1 MTRYIIRRLLQ
12 FIPVILIATLIVYA
26 LVFAIPGDPIR
37 ALAGDRPMSDAVRE
51 TLREQY
57 NLDDP
62 FMVQYAKY
70 VWGIITA
77 ADFGTTFNGRPVTDI
92 ITQRLPVTA
101 TLALVTFIIQGVMG
115 IIAGILA
122 ALYRDRFFDRF
133 VQVSTVAMVALPT
146 LVIGFLLQLVFGLNL
161 GLFPIAGANDGIASY
176 VLPALT
182 MASVSTGILARLV
195 RGELLD
201 SLKSDYV
208 RTATAKGMKRS
219 RVIGRHGLRNSLIP
233 AVTFIGADLASMLGG
248 SIVVETIFNLP
259 GLGEQV
265 YRSILGQEGTVVV
278 GVVTLFV
285 IFFVVINLI
294 VDLIYGL
301 LDPRIRY
308 E

>member
-12 FIPVILIATLIVYA
+12 FVPVILISTLIVYA
-26 LVFAIPGDPIR
+26 LVFAMPGDPIR

-62 FMVQYAKY
+62 FFVQYFKY
-70 VWGIITA
+70 IWGVFSA
-77 ADFGTTFNGRPVTDI
+77 ADFGSTFNGRPVNDL

-101 TLALVTFIIQGVMG
+101 MLALVTFVMQTIMG
-115 IIAGILA
+115 IVAGVLA

-133 VQVSTVAMVALPT
+133 VQVSTVTMVALPT
-146 LVIGFLLQLVFGLNL
+146 LVIGFVLQLVFGLNL
-161 GLFPIAGANDGIASY
+161 GLFPIAGANDGLMSY
-176 VLPALT
+176 ILPALT

-208 RTATAKGMKRS
+208 RTATAKGMKRT

-248 SIVVETIFNLP
+248 SIIVETIFNLP
-259 GLGEQV
+259 GLGQQV
-265 YRSILGQEGTVVV
+265 FASIQGQEGTVVV
-278 GVVTLFV
+278 GIVTLFV

-294 VDLIYGL
+294 VDLLYGL

>member
-12 FIPVILIATLIVYA
+12 FVPVILISTLIVYA
-26 LVFAIPGDPIR
+26 LVFAMPGDPIR

-62 FMVQYAKY
+62 FFVQYAKY
-70 VWGIITA
+70 LWGIISA
-77 ADFGTTFNGRPVTDI
+77 GDFGTTFNGRPVSDLI
-92 ITQRLPVTA
+92 AQRLPVTA
-101 TLALVTFIIQGVMG
+101 TLALVTFVIQTIMG

-133 VQVSTVAMVALPT
+133 VQVATVTMVALPT
-146 LVIGFLLQLVFGLNL
+146 LVIAFLMQLVFGLNL
-161 GLFPIAGANDGIASY
+161 GLFPIAGINDGLISY
-176 VLPALT
+176 ILPALA

-195 RGELLD
+195 RSELLD
-201 SLKSDYV
+201 SLTSDYV
-208 RTATAKGMKRS
+208 RTATAKGMKRT
-219 RVIGRHGLRNSLIP
+219 RVVTRHGLRNSLIP
-233 AVTFIGADLASMLGG
+233 AVTFIGADLASMMAG
-248 SIVVETIFNLP
+248 SIVVEAIFNLP

-265 YRSILGQEGTVVV
+265 YRSIQAQEGTVVV
-278 GVVTLFV
+278 GIVTLFV
-285 IFFVVINLI
+285 IFFVLINLI
-294 VDLIYGL
+294 VDILYGL

>member
-12 FIPVILIATLIVYA
+12 FIPVILISTLIVYA

-62 FMVQYAKY
+62 FLVQYFKY
-70 VWGIITA
+70 IWGIVTA
-77 ADFGTTFNGRPVTDI
+77 LDFGSTFNGRPVTDI
-92 ITQRLPVTA
+92 IEQRLPVTA
-101 TLALVTFIIQGVMG
+101 TLALVTLVIQTIMGV
-115 IIAGILA
+115 IAGILA

-146 LVIGFLLQLVFGLNL
+146 LVIGFLLQLIFGLNL
-161 GLFPIAGANDGIASY
+161 GWFPIAGINNGITSY
-176 VLPALT
+176 ILPALT
-182 MASVSTGILARLV
+182 MAAVSTGILARLV
-195 RGELLD
+195 RSELLD

-208 RTATAKGMKRS
+208 RTATAKGMKRT
-219 RVIGRHGLRNSLIP
+219 RVITRHGLRNSLIP

-248 SIVVETIFNLP
+248 SIIVETIFNLP
-259 GLGEQV
+259 GLGQQV
-265 YRSILGQEGTVVV
+265 FNSIQGQEGTVVV
-278 GVVTLFV
+278 GIVTLFV
-285 IFFVVINLI
+285 LFFVVINLI
-294 VDLIYGL
+294 VDLLYGL

>member
-12 FIPVILIATLIVYA
+12 FIPVIVISTLLVYA
-26 LVFAIPGDPIR
+26 LVFAMPGDPIR

-62 FMVQYAKY
+62 FFVQYAKY
-70 VWGIITA
+70 LWGIITA
-77 ADFGTTFNGRPVTDI
+77 GDFGTTFNGRPVTEL

-101 TLALVTFIIQGVMG
+101 TLALVTFVIQSIMG

-133 VQVSTVAMVALPT
+133 VQVATVTMVALPT
-146 LVIGFLLQLVFGLNL
+146 LVIAFLMQLVFGLNL
-161 GLFPIAGANDGIASY
+161 GLFPIAGINDGLISY
-176 VLPALT
+176 ILPALA

-195 RGELLD
+195 RSELLD
-201 SLKSDYV
+201 SLSSDYV

-219 RVIGRHGLRNSLIP
+219 RVVTRHGLRNSLIP
-233 AVTFIGADLASMLGG
+233 AVTFIGADLASMMAG

-265 YRSILGQEGTVVV
+265 YRSIQGQEGTVVV
-278 GVVTLFV
+278 GIVTLFV
-285 IFFVVINLI
+285 IFFVLINLI
-294 VDLIYGL
+294 VDVLYGL